1 MHPETDLVVI
11 VDAWES
17 INPIKHTG
25 IHNHMRKTHPQL
37 CKLIDQLVSPKAN
50 KSYTVYNS
58 TAGDE
63 PVSGFL
69 NQYPQITDDILSS
82 DHVKRVWVMGFHLG
96 RCIEG
101 WISTSMERYSDI
113 EFSIVINCCM
123 PHPADKDIPPNERYF
138 PDDTKFN
145 YSVYS
150 GNGIFTPILL

>member
-17 INPIKHTG
+17 INPIMHTG

-37 CKLIDQLVSPKAN
+37 CKLIDQLLAPKAN
-50 KSYTVYNS
+50 KMYTVYNS
-58 TAGDE
+58 SRNE

-69 NQYPQITDDILSS
+69 NQYPEITDNILNS
-82 DHVKRVWVMGFHLG
+82 DHVERVWVMGFHLG
-96 RCIEG
+96 RCIES
-101 WISTSMERYSDI
+101 WASTSMKKYSHI
-113 EFSIVINCCM
+113 EFSIVLNCCM
-123 PHPADKDIPPNERYF
+123 PHPGDIDIPGPERWLV
-138 PDDTKFN
+138 DDEKFN

>member
-17 INPIKHTG
+17 INPIPHTG

-37 CKLIDQLVSPKAN
+37 CKLIDQLLAPKAN
-50 KSYTVYNS
+50 KMYTVYNS
-58 TAGDE
+58 SGDE

-69 NQYPQITDDILSS
+69 NQYPKITDNILNS
-82 DHVKRVWVMGFHLG
+82 DHVERVWVMGFHLG

-101 WISTSMERYSDI
+101 WVSTSMKKYSHI
-113 EFSIVINCCM
+113 EFSIVLNCCM
-123 PHPADKDIPPNERYF
+123 PHPADFDIPGPKRYL
-138 PDDTKFN
+138 PDDEKFN